1 MRPKHSLHTQLHKKN
16 KLMAT
21 TISVTSIT
29 AVPPIDIY
37 VGDAYGSFVYYSSS
51 TSTGNFIIN
60 VPPPYDTLSLLGVK
74 IVDAQGSVG
83 IQSEIPPSQ
92 TPTPSITS
100 SPTMTPTNT
109 ASPTVTPSNTATPTP
124 TNPTQRF
131 DVLRFDGTNTNN
143 GYLFGNGPIA
153 TPFSNE
159 IYILYP
165 GDPSSSNIYGNNEQT
180 PPRTNSTIITKV
192 ENNQFYIRVIEDG
205 EEQYGSE
212 ITSGLNIH
220 ELKNYNGSSIGV
232 YGITA
237 SGVSSNS
244 GQWVWSSTTAPLTI
258 GSYYQL
264 DQASN
269 INNPYNTLYSATT
282 NIWFTASTNY
292 QPKTIQQCNNPA
304 ETKIIYGKD
313 LSSYNNGDVVT
324 IDSVGPQCYVFD
336 DTITTSVT
344 AVVDISNGTITNKTD
359 CFDPSCP

>member
-1 MRPKHSLHTQLHKKN
+1 
-16 KLMAT
+16 MAT

-92 TPTPSITS
+92 TPTPSITA

-109 ASPTVTPSNTATPTP
+109 ASPTVTPTKTATPTP

-143 GYLFGNGPIA
+143 GQLFLNGPIGIA
-153 TPFSNE
+153 FSDE
-159 IYILYP
+159 IYIVVP
-165 GDPSSSNIYGNNEQT
+165 GDPSSSNIYQTNEQN
-180 PPRTNSTIITKV
+180 PPRSNSTIITKV
-192 ENNQFYIRVIEDG
+192 ENNEFYIRVIEDG
-205 EEQYGSE
+205 EEQYGGE

-220 ELKNYNGSSIGV
+220 ELKDYNGSSIGV

-258 GSYYQL
+258 DGYYQL

-336 DTITTSVT
+336 DTITTSVGE
-344 AVVDISNGTITNKTD
+344 VVDISNGTITNKAD
-359 CFDPSCP
+359 CSDPSCP